1 MLKHRLLL
9 ALTLGF
15 ATQFFVGL
23 AATYLPYSQARNTT
37 VDVLSILGALIAGLV
52 YPQGVHTGG
61 GAPYWGLLVRVSN
74 LFVYVLFWYA
84 CIQIVAYFRVKQT
97 ARSAPK

>member
-1 MLKHRLLL
+1 MLRHRLLL

-23 AATYLPYSQARNTT
+23 AATYLPYSQARDTIL
-37 VDVLSILGALIAGLV
+37 DALSIPGALIAGLV

-74 LFVYVLFWYA
+74 LFVYVLLWYA

-97 ARSAPK
+97 ARSASK

>member
-1 MLKHRLLL
+1 MLRHRLLL

-23 AATYLPYSQARNTT
+23 AATYLPYSQTRDT
-37 VDVLSILGALIAGLV
+37 VLDALSVPGALIAGLV

-61 GAPYWGLLVRVSN
+61 GARYWGLMVRVSN
-74 LFVYVLFWYA
+74 LFTYVLFWYA
-84 CIQIVAYFRVKQT
+84 CIQIVEYFRAKPT
-97 ARSAPK
+97 ARTTPK